1 MNTQKTLR
9 DIDQQS
15 DESNRRIQVIV
26 GGLVFLIALIVY
38 SVTVAPTTSYW
49 DCGEFIACSYRL
61 GVMHPPGAPLYL
73 LIGRIMT
80 MLPFF
85 GNIGLRVNMFSVI
98 ISAAT
103 VLLTFLIIIQLIRRW
118 RGKAKTWEDH
128 VILYA
133 GGALGALALAFT
145 DGFWFNAVEAEVYAF
160 SMFFTALVV
169 WLALYW
175 GERSERAGSLLIIF
189 FIFYLFGL
197 AAGVHLL
204 NILAFPFVLIVAFFH
219 ENSTVRRLLLL
230 LFVQVSVPILLYVIF
245 YQFNPSTLS
254 YQQFVTHQ
262 SNAWKFL
269 QWFGGFWI
277 IGTLVYIFVKDRSV
291 FNAWWILPALVVL
304 GYSTYLVIYIRA
316 GLAPPINMNNPSSL
330 EAMKDY
336 LGRKQYGEQSML
348 LTFLSRQADFWN
360 YQIQKMYTRYF
371 GWQFIGKGVLLD
383 TRNRIVEIISFR
395 GLYGLPFLVG
405 LWGAVYHFIKDRK
418 RAIAVLMLFVLT
430 GIAIVVYLNQPDPQP
445 RERDYSYVGSFFAFA
460 LWIGIGSAGIFEWI
474 AKLSKDWQQTKK
486 VIFIWAGL
494 ILLAVVPLNLL
505 AFNYNSHD
513 RSGNYVAWDYSYN
526 ILQTCEPDAIIF
538 TGGDNDTY
546 PLWYLQE
553 VEGIRRDVRVICLA
567 LMNSSWYMR
576 QLRDQKPKVPINL
589 NDETLAG
596 MGPRVWKTSKVKIPV
611 PEQVRRR
618 EMEKLREGEDFSNDI
633 QLPDSIV
640 FTLTP
645 TFPPQR
651 PRALRAQDLMVIRIL
666 QENRWSRPIYF
677 ALTVA
682 NADQIGLDRYLRMDG
697 LALKLIPYP
706 VREIDP
712 DRLEENILEKYQ
724 YRGLDDPGIYFNL
737 DAIRLLSNSRQT
749 FLKLARYYTDRGQ
762 NDKAVSILKAME
774 AQIPEA
780 VIPYADERVALT
792 VAYHY
797 HLADAPGEHEK
808 RLQYVMPGKRLNRR
822 SRFNLARFYAQ
833 EFQDWE
839 RAEAL
844 YQQLIEEDRN
854 DVEAYSELL
863 QVYSRSQQYRKGI
876 TLLESWLMHHPGD
889 GQARRELE
897 RLKGRAESESSTDS
911 LARKPAI
918 PKE

>member
-1 MNTQKTLR
+1 MKTQKTLR
-9 DIDQQS
+9 DIDLQS
-15 DESNRRIQVIV
+15 DESNRRIQTIV
-26 GGLVFLIALIVY
+26 GGLIFFIALIVY
-38 SVTVAPTTSYW
+38 SVTVAPTTSFW

-85 GNIGLRVNMFSVI
+85 GDIGLRVNMFSVF

-103 VLLTFLIIIQLIRRW
+103 VLLTFLIIVQLIRRW
-118 RGKAKTWEDH
+118 RGEAKTWEDQ

-175 GERSERAGSLLIIF
+175 GERSERSGSLLLIF

-204 NILAFPFVLIVAFFH
+204 NILAFPFVLLVAFFH

-230 LFVQVSVPILLYVIF
+230 LFVQVSVPILLYVTF
-245 YQFNPSTLS
+245 YQFNPSALS

-269 QWFGGFWI
+269 QWFGTFWV
-277 IGTLVYIFVKDRSV
+277 IGTLIYIYFKDRTV
-291 FNAWWILPALVVL
+291 FKVWWILPILVVL
-304 GYSTYLVIYIRA
+304 GYSTYLAIYVRA
-316 GLAPPINMNNPSSL
+316 GLSPPINMNDPSSL

-348 LTFLSRQADFWN
+348 LTFLSRQADLWN
-360 YQIQKMYTRYF
+360 YQIQLMYTRYF

-383 TRNRIVEIISFR
+383 TRNRIVEIVSMR
-395 GLYGLPFLVG
+395 GLYGLPFIVG

-418 RAIAVLMLFVLT
+418 RAIAVLMLFILT
-430 GIAIVVYLNQPDPQP
+430 GVAIVVYLNQPDPQP

-460 LWIGIGSAGIFEWI
+460 LWIGIGTAGIFERI
-474 AKLSKDWQQTKK
+474 AVLLKK
-486 VIFIWAGL
+486 RQRIKKAVFIVAGFV
-494 ILLAVVPLNLL
+494 LLAAVPVNLI
-505 AFNYNSHD
+505 AFNYDSHN

-526 ILQTCEPDAIIF
+526 ILQTCEPQAIIF

-553 VEGIRRDVRVICLA
+553 VEGIRRDVRVICLS
-567 LMNSSWYMR
+567 LMNSSWYVR
-576 QLRDQKPKVPINL
+576 QLRDREPMVPINL
-589 NDETLAG
+589 NDEVLAG
-596 MGPRVWKTSKVKIPV
+596 IGPRTWKTSKVKIPV
-611 PEQVRRR
+611 PEHVRQR
-618 EMEKLREGEDFSNDI
+618 EMEKLRARGELSDDI
-633 QLPDSIV
+633 QLPDSIA
-640 FTLTP
+640 FTLAP
-645 TFPPQR
+645 TFPPRR
-651 PRALRAQDLMVIRIL
+651 PRMLRAQDLMVIRIL
-666 QENRWSRPIYF
+666 QENRWERSIYF
-677 ALTVA
+677 AKSVA

-697 LALKLIPYP
+697 LALKVMPYP
-706 VREIDP
+706 VKGIDP
-712 DRLEENILEKYQ
+712 ERLKENILEKYQ
-724 YRGLDDPGIYFNL
+724 YRGLDDSGIYFNL
-737 DAIRLLSNSRQT
+737 DAIRFLTNSRQT
-749 FLKLARYYTDRGQ
+749 FLELARYYAGHGQ
-762 NDKAVSILKAME
+762 NEKAVSVLKAME
-774 AQIPEA
+774 ERIPEA

-797 HLADAPGEHEK
+797 RLADAPGEHEK
-808 RLQYVMPGKRLNRR
+808 RLQYVMAGKRLNRR
-822 SRFNLARFYAQ
+822 NRFNLARFYAQ

-839 RAEAL
+839 RAEGV
-844 YQQLIEEDRN
+844 YRQLIEENQN
-854 DVEAYSELL
+854 DAEAYSELL
-863 QVYSRSQQYRKGI
+863 QVYSRSQRYRKGVI
-876 TLLESWLMHHPGD
+876 LLESWLMHHPRD

-897 RLKGRAESESSTDS
+897 RFKRRAGSDSSTDS

-918 PKE
+918 PEE